1 LFLASIRSA
10 LYLGPYGPLFSLY
23 FNIWV
28 RSPPALFRKKSKNST
43 LQPKLCTSKT
53 IRPVHDTGR
62 WQGPGGWGGDHH
74 PEKSPERSLHGALT
88 VLIRLIIIIPSSLS
102 IARPSFSFL
111 TGLRN
116 NCCLH
121 CMGLRA
127 CRLRRDPPPD
137 RCLRPSSSLHLSRR
151 PHWILEL
158 ISAWMLKPL
167 PN

>member
-1 LFLASIRSA
+1 MA
-10 LYLGPYGPLFSLY
+10 LYFP
-23 FNIWV
+23 
-28 RSPPALFRKKSKNST
+28 ST
-43 LQPKLCTSKT
+43 LIYGCAVLLRSFEKKARTAHCNPNSA
-53 IRPVHDTGR
+53 RPRRSDQSMT
-62 WQGPGGWGGDHH
+62 QGGGKAPVGGGGDHH